1 MSGDKLPPYS
11 PCTKCPKCGHDDIH
25 TRYVAHG
32 GRYGQPCE
40 FKSYRENEHLHRYC
54 RRCSYEW
61 CEACLAASNVIEQE
75 TKTDPALQN
84 PHIAKLH
91 ELRNALSGLS
101 DLSYQFNKYANAYK
115 LLLSKYAKFHV
126 GDRVRLVL
134 TPKISEADS
143 PGWIGSRHFL
153 VVGAC
158 GEIRDVDVRKDTFT
172 YHVEFDS
179 ESWIDSNGVVN
190 LVEPERRHTYNFSE
204 RYLEAE

>member
-1 MSGDKLPPYS
+1 
-11 PCTKCPKCGHDDIH
+11 
-25 TRYVAHG
+25 
-32 GRYGQPCE
+32 
-40 FKSYRENEHLHRYC
+40 
-54 RRCSYEW
+54 
-61 CEACLAASNVIEQE
+61 VIEQE

-143 PGWIGSRHFL
+143 PGWMGSKHFL
-153 VVGAC
+153 VVGAR
-158 GEIRDVDVRKDTFT
+158 GEIRDVDVYKDTFT
-172 YHVEFDS
+172 YHIEFDS